1 MAEETTGHSG
11 LSSLE
16 PIIKSIAEWVRL
28 CRIALGARNER
39 AVASPEE
46 VSRIASGLGVRPPEL
61 AKAITG
67 WPQEA
72 ALLPRMLAALGIDPD
87 AAAFKDMD
95 VLEELQRVC
104 VCCAQKA
111 ECARDLAQGTAVDNF
126 YGYCPN
132 ARTLDTIYV
141 ETAFNRL

>member
-1 MAEETTGHSG
+1 MAEESTGHKG
-11 LSSLE
+11 LTGLE
-16 PIIKSIAEWVRL
+16 PIIKSIAEWVRF

-46 VSRIASGLGVRPPEL
+46 VSRIASELCVRPPEL

-87 AAAFKDMD
+87 APALNEAD
-95 VLEELQRVC
+95 VIEELQRVC

-111 ECARDLAQGTAVDNF
+111 ECARDLAHGTAVDNF

-132 ARTLDTIYV
+132 ARALDTIYV
-141 ETAFNRL
+141 ETAFSRL